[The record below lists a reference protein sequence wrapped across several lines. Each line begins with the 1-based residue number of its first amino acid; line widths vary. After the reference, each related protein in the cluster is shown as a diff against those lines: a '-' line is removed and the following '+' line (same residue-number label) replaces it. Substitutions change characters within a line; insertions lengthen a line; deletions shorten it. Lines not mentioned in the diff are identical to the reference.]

1 MVGSENAVRSV
12 AVPFPDLIQPE
23 LGAYQS
29 AVKTPG
35 DFAAFWE
42 SSLAEARSVG
52 GAVSIVP
59 AETTLRA
66 VEAFDVTFPGFGGHP
81 IKGWLV
87 LPVHRSGRLPLVVQY
102 LGYGGGR
109 GFPHEQLHWAASGYA
124 YFRMDTRG
132 QGSGW
137 AMGATADPVGT
148 TPSIPGVM
156 TKGVLDK
163 NDYYYRRLFIDAVRA
178 VDMLVAQDFVDADRI
193 AVCGGSQG
201 GGIALAVA
209 GIDPRVKAVMT
220 DVPFLCD
227 YPRAVQKASR
237 DPYLEIVRF
246 LAQHRD
252 KKAMVF
258 DTLNYFDGVNF
269 ARQARASALF
279 SVAVMD
285 ETCPPSTVYGAFN
298 AYAGGDKTMVEYE
311 FNNHEGGGAFQDR
324 AQMQWLAERFW

>member
-1 MVGSENAVRSV
+1 M
-12 AVPFPDLIQPE
+12 PFPDLIQPE
-23 LGAYQS
+23 LGAYRS
-29 AVKTPG
+29 AVETPA
-35 DFAAFWE
+35 DFASFWE
-42 SSLAEARSVG
+42 ETLAEARSLG

-59 AETTLRA
+59 AETTLKA

-81 IKGWLV
+81 IRGWLV
-87 LPVHRSGRLPLVVQY
+87 LPAQRQERLPLVVQY

-137 AMGATADPVGT
+137 AMGATADPLGT

-163 NDYYYRRLFIDAVRA
+163 RDYYYRRLFTDAVRA
-178 VDMLVAQDFVDADRI
+178 IDMLVAQDFVDGDRI

-209 GIDPRVKAVMT
+209 GIDRRVKAVMP

-258 DTLNYFDGVNF
+258 ETLNYFDGVNF
-269 ARQARASALF
+269 ARQARAGALF
-279 SVAVMD
+279 SVAIMD
-285 ETCPPSTVYGAFN
+285 DICPPSTVYGAFN

-311 FNNHEGGGAFQDR
+311 FNNHEGGGPFQDR
-324 AQMQWLAERFW
+324 AQMEWLAARFGT

>member
-1 MVGSENAVRSV
+1 
-12 AVPFPDLIQPE
+12 
-23 LGAYQS
+23 
-29 AVKTPG
+29 
-35 DFAAFWE
+35 
-42 SSLAEARSVG
+42 
-52 GAVSIVP
+52 
-59 AETTLRA
+59 
-66 VEAFDVTFPGFGGHP
+66 
-81 IKGWLV
+81 
-87 LPVHRSGRLPLVVQY
+87 
-102 LGYGGGR
+102 
-109 GFPHEQLHWAASGYA
+109 
-124 YFRMDTRG
+124 
-132 QGSGW
+132 
-137 AMGATADPVGT
+137 
-148 TPSIPGVM
+148 
-156 TKGVLDK
+156 
-163 NDYYYRRLFIDAVRA
+163 
-178 VDMLVAQDFVDADRI
+178 VDMLVAQDFVDAERI

>member
-1 MVGSENAVRSV
+1 M
-12 AVPFPDLIQPE
+12 PFPDLIQPE
-23 LGAYQS
+23 LGAYLSNVQM
-29 AVKTPG
+29 PG
-35 DFAAFWE
+35 DFSAFWE
-42 SSLAEARSVG
+42 ATIAEARAIG
-52 GAVSIVP
+52 GDISIVP
-59 AETTLRA
+59 AATTLKA

-87 LPVHRSGRLPLVVQY
+87 LPADRSGRLPLVVQY

-137 AMGATADPVGT
+137 STGATADPVGT
-148 TPSIPGVM
+148 TPSIPGMM
-156 TKGVLDK
+156 TKGILDK
-163 NDYYYRRLFIDAVRA
+163 HDYYYRRVFTDAVRA
-178 VDMLVAQDFVDADRI
+178 IDMLVAQDFADGGKI

-201 GGIALAVA
+201 GGIALAAA
-209 GIDPRVKAVMT
+209 GIDRRIKAVMP

-227 YPRAVQKASR
+227 YPRAVQKAGR

-252 KKAMVF
+252 KKAQVF
-258 DTLNYFDGVNF
+258 ETLNYFDGINF
-269 ARQARASALF
+269 ARQARAAALF

-285 ETCPPSTVYGAFN
+285 ETCPPSTVYGAYN
-298 AYAGGDKTMVEYE
+298 AYAGADKSIEEYE
-311 FNNHEGGGAFQDR
+311 FNNHEGGQAFQDR
-324 AQMQWLAERFW
+324 AQMVWLANRFG

>member
-1 MVGSENAVRSV
+1 M
-12 AVPFPDLIQPE
+12 PFPDLIQPE
-23 LGAYQS
+23 LGTYRS
-29 AVKTPG
+29 DVELPG

-42 SSLAEARSVG
+42 ATIAEARSIG
-52 GAVSIVP
+52 GVTSIVP
-59 AETTLRA
+59 AETTLTA

-87 LPVHRSGRLPLVVQY
+87 LPAVRSGRLPLVVQY
-102 LGYGGGR
+102 VGYGGGR

-137 AMGATADPVGT
+137 SLGATPDPVGT

-156 TKGVLDK
+156 TKGILDK
-163 NDYYYRRLFIDAVRA
+163 DDYYYRRVFTDGVRA
-178 VDMLVAQDFVDADRI
+178 IDMLLAQYFVDGDRI

-209 GIDPRVKAVMT
+209 GIDRRVRAVMP

-227 YPRAVQKASR
+227 YPRAVQKAGR

-252 KKAMVF
+252 KKARVF
-258 DTLNYFDGVNF
+258 ETLRYFDGVNF
-269 ARQARASALF
+269 ARQARAAALF

-285 ETCPPSTVYGAFN
+285 DICPPSTVYGAYN
-298 AYAGGDKTMVEYE
+298 AYAGTDKSIEEYE
-311 FNNHEGGGAFQDR
+311 FNNHEGGQAFQDR
-324 AQMQWLAERFW
+324 AQMVWLASRVG

>member
-1 MVGSENAVRSV
+1 M
-12 AVPFPDLIQPE
+12 PFPDLIQPE
-23 LGAYQS
+23 LGAYHS
-29 AVKTPG
+29 SVKMPG
-35 DFAAFWE
+35 DFSDFWE
-42 SSLAEARSVG
+42 ATVAEARAIG
-52 GAVSIVP
+52 GEVSIVK
-59 AETTLRA
+59 AETTLKA

-87 LPVHRSGRLPLVVQY
+87 LPAQRSGKLPLVVQY

-137 AMGATADPVGT
+137 SMGGTADPVGT
-148 TPSIPGVM
+148 TPSGPGMM
-156 TKGVLDK
+156 TKGILDK
-163 NDYYYRRLFIDAVRA
+163 NDYYYRRVFTDAVRA
-178 VDMLVAQDFVDADRI
+178 VDMLLAQDFVDADRI

-201 GGIALAVA
+201 GGISLAVA
-209 GIDPRVKAVMT
+209 GIDQRVKAVMA

-227 YPRAVQKASR
+227 YRRALQKAAR

-252 KKAMVF
+252 KKAKVF
-258 DTLNYFDGVNF
+258 ETLNYFDGVNF
-269 ARQARASALF
+269 ARQAKAAALF

-285 ETCPPSTVYGAFN
+285 ETCPPSTVYGAYN
-298 AYAGGDKTMVEYE
+298 AYAGADKSIEEYE
-311 FNNHEGGGAFQDR
+311 FNNHEGGQAFQDR
-324 AQMQWLAERFW
+324 AQMVWLGQRFS

>member
-1 MVGSENAVRSV
+1 M
-12 AVPFPDLIQPE
+12 PFPDLIQPE
-23 LGAYQS
+23 LGAYHS
-29 AVKTPG
+29 SVELPG
-35 DFAAFWE
+35 DFSGFWE
-42 SSLAEARSVG
+42 ATIAEARAIG
-52 GAVSIVP
+52 GSVSITK

-87 LPVHRSGRLPLVVQY
+87 LPAQRSGKLSLVVQY

-137 AMGATADPVGT
+137 SMGGTADPVGT
-148 TPSIPGVM
+148 TPSIPGMM
-156 TKGVLDK
+156 TKGILDK
-163 NDYYYRRLFIDAVRA
+163 NDYYYRRVFTDAVRA

-201 GGIALAVA
+201 GGISLAVA
-209 GIDPRVKAVMT
+209 GIDNRVKAVMP

-227 YPRAVQKASR
+227 YRRAVAKAAR

-252 KKAMVF
+252 KKDKVF
-258 DTLNYFDGVNF
+258 ETLNYFDGVNF
-269 ARQARASALF
+269 ARQAKAAALF

-285 ETCPPSTVYGAFN
+285 ETCPPSTVYGAYN
-298 AYAGGDKTMVEYE
+298 AYAGANKSIEEYE
-311 FNNHEGGGAFQDR
+311 FNNHEGGQAFQDR
-324 AQMQWLAERFW
+324 AQMAWLGKLFG

>member
-1 MVGSENAVRSV
+1 M
-12 AVPFPDLIQPE
+12 PFPDLIQPE

-29 AVKTPG
+29 AVQAPG
-35 DFAAFWE
+35 DFSAFWDANI
-42 SSLAEARSVG
+42 AEARAIG
-52 GAVSIVP
+52 GTVSIVP
-59 AETTLRA
+59 AETTLKA

-87 LPVHRSGRLPLVVQY
+87 LPAHRSGRLPLVVQY

-137 AMGATADPVGT
+137 AVGATSDPVGT

-163 NDYYYRRLFIDAVRA
+163 QDYYYRRLFTDAVRA

-209 GIDPRVKAVMT
+209 GIDRRIKAVMT

-227 YPRAVQKASR
+227 YPRAVQKANR

-252 KKAMVF
+252 KKAIVF
-258 DTLNYFDGVNF
+258 ETLNYFDGVNF
-269 ARQARASALF
+269 ARQARAAALF

>member
-1 MVGSENAVRSV
+1 M
-12 AVPFPDLIQPE
+12 PFPDLIQPE
-23 LGAYQS
+23 LGAYRS
-29 AVKTPG
+29 AVETPA

-42 SSLAEARSVG
+42 ATIAEARAIG

-59 AETTLRA
+59 ADTTLKA

-87 LPVHRSGRLPLVVQY
+87 LPAARSGRLPLLVQY
-102 LGYGGGR
+102 VGYGGGR

-137 AMGATADPVGT
+137 STGATADPVGT

-156 TKGVLDK
+156 TKGILDK
-163 NDYYYRRLFIDAVRA
+163 QDYYYRRVFTDAVRA
-178 VDMLVAQDFVDADRI
+178 IDMLVAQEFVDAERI

-201 GGIALAVA
+201 GGIALAAA
-209 GIDPRVKAVMT
+209 GIDGRIRAVMP

-227 YPRAVQKASR
+227 YPRAVQKAGR

-252 KKAMVF
+252 KKAKVF
-258 DTLNYFDGVNF
+258 DTLGYFDGVNF
-269 ARQARASALF
+269 ARQAKAAALF

-285 ETCPPSTVYGAFN
+285 DVCPPSTVYGAFN
-298 AYAGGDKTMVEYE
+298 AYAGADKSIEEYE
-311 FNNHEGGGAFQDR
+311 FNNHEGGQAFQDR
-324 AQMQWLAERFW
+324 AQMLWLALRFS

>member
-1 MVGSENAVRSV
+1 M
-12 AVPFPDLIQPE
+12 PFPDLIQPE
-23 LGAYQS
+23 LGAYHS
-29 AVKTPG
+29 SVEMPG
-35 DFAAFWE
+35 DFSDFWAATI
-42 SSLAEARSVG
+42 AEARAIG
-52 GAVSIVP
+52 GSVSIVK
-59 AETTLRA
+59 ADTTLRA

-87 LPVHRSGRLPLVVQY
+87 LPAQRSGRLPLVVQY

-137 AMGATADPVGT
+137 SMGGTADPVGT
-148 TPSIPGVM
+148 TPSIPGMM
-156 TKGVLDK
+156 TKGILDK
-163 NDYYYRRLFIDAVRA
+163 NDYYYRRVFTDAVRA

-201 GGIALAVA
+201 GGISLAVA
-209 GIDPRVKAVMT
+209 GIDNRVKVVMP

-227 YPRAVQKASR
+227 YRRAVAKAGR

-252 KKAMVF
+252 KKAKVF
-258 DTLNYFDGVNF
+258 ETLNYFDGVNF
-269 ARQARASALF
+269 ARQAKAAALF

-285 ETCPPSTVYGAFN
+285 ETCPPSTVYGAYN
-298 AYAGGDKTMVEYE
+298 AYAGADKSIEEYE
-311 FNNHEGGGAFQDR
+311 FNNHEGGQAFQDR
-324 AQMQWLAERFW
+324 AQMVWLGKLFG

>member
-1 MVGSENAVRSV
+1 M
-12 AVPFPDLIQPE
+12 PFPDLLQPE
-23 LGAYQS
+23 LGAYHS
-29 AVKTPG
+29 AVQTPG
-35 DFAAFWE
+35 DFSDFWTE
-42 SSLAEARSVG
+42 TIEEARAIG
-52 GAVSIVP
+52 GDIDIAK
-59 AETTLRA
+59 ADTTLRA

-87 LPVHRSGRLPLVVQY
+87 LPVNRSGRLPLVVQY

-109 GFPHEQLHWAASGYA
+109 GFPHESLHWAASGYA

-132 QGSGW
+132 QGSSW
-137 AMGATADPVGT
+137 SVGATPDPVGT
-148 TPSIPGVM
+148 QPSIPGMM
-156 TKGVLDK
+156 TKGILDK
-163 NDYYYRRLFIDAVRA
+163 RDYYYRRVFTDGVRAIDA
-178 VDMLVAQDFVDADRI
+178 LVAQNFVDAERI

-209 GIDPRVKAVMT
+209 GIDRRVKAVMP

-252 KKAMVF
+252 KKAKVF
-258 DTLNYFDGVNF
+258 ETLNYFDGVNF
-269 ARQARASALF
+269 ARQATAAALF

-285 ETCPPSTVYGAFN
+285 DICPPSTVYGAYN
-298 AYAGGDKTMVEYE
+298 AYAGADKTMEEYE
-311 FNNHEGGGAFQDR
+311 FNNHEGGQAFQDR
-324 AQMQWLAERFW
+324 AQMVWLGQQFGM